1 MECVPRT
8 SAPPLF
14 DLAFIGSGI
23 ATSMTLLEMAQALQT
38 GRRPTKLRI
47 AVVERDDQFWCGL
60 PYGRRSSVRSLAI
73 QKLDEFIHEP
83 EKSAYIAWLEHN
95 KHRWLP
101 AFSDQGGD
109 AAARWISDN
118 RAALDSNQWGE
129 LYLPRN
135 VFGTFIGEQV
145 TAAVAALGELNVA
158 EVVPIR
164 AEAVS
169 LRAADGRFVI
179 GLSSAELDEIGARK
193 VVVAVGSPPPKTL
206 WTHTAPA
213 PFTYIN
219 DLYLPDGE
227 SNMARLLD
235 ALERVETPEQ
245 RNVLIVGSN
254 ATSLEALYLLRHDAR
269 IRGHVDSV
277 TVISRSGSL
286 PYPIFENPPEF
297 DFPRLNALVSA
308 KTVDAEGLMAAI
320 RADLKTAEHRCL
332 NIADLY
338 DGIGA
343 LVVQALGRMDLLQQK
358 EFHCV
363 HGMNYTKLV
372 RRAGRDCR
380 QAADELAADGKLS
393 VLAGEVTSVGACTSG
408 RPVATVQYRTPDGER
423 KHPKTFA
430 AVLNCGGFEDLDA
443 CSSPLLV
450 SMIRNGLC
458 RPNRTN
464 RGVLVNDDFEAS
476 PGLHVIG
483 PLVGGNFNSK
493 IRFWHVESAPRI
505 RSLAKLLAPSLI
517 SAHGYDGTVGSCRTQ
532 LSA

>member
-1 MECVPRT
+1 MPRT
-8 SAPPLF
+8 SAPPMF

-23 ATSMTLLEMAQALQT
+23 ATSMTLLEIAQGLQA
-38 GRRPTKLRI
+38 GRPTKLRI
-47 AVVERDDQFWCGL
+47 AVVERDDQFWCGI

-83 EKSAYIAWLEHN
+83 ERSAYIAWLEHN

-101 AFSDQGGD
+101 AFQVQGGD

-118 RAALDSNQWGE
+118 RAALDANQWGE

-135 VFGTFIGEQV
+135 VFGIFIAEQV
-145 TAAVAALGELNVA
+145 AAAVAALEELNVA
-158 EVVPIR
+158 EVMPIHAEAISIR
-164 AEAVS
+164 AV
-169 LRAADGRFVI
+169 DGRFVI
-179 GLSSAELDEIGARK
+179 GLSSAGPNEIIARK

-206 WTHTAPA
+206 WTETAPA
-213 PFTYIN
+213 PFTYLN
-219 DLYLPDGE
+219 DLYSPDGE
-227 SNMARLLD
+227 SNMARLRD
-235 ALERVETPEQ
+235 ALARVEVPEQ

-269 IRGHVDSV
+269 IRGHLDSV
-277 TVISRSGSL
+277 TVISRSGLL
-286 PYPIFENPPEF
+286 PYPIFQEPPDF
-297 DFPRLNALVSA
+297 DFPRLNAVVAA
-308 KTVDAEGLMAAI
+308 KAVDAAGLMAAI
-320 RADLKTAEHRCL
+320 RADLETAEHRSL

-343 LVVQALGRMDLLQQK
+343 LVGQALGRMDPLQQE

-380 QAADELAADGKLS
+380 QAADELAAEGKLTM
-393 VLAGEVTSVGACTSG
+393 LAGDVVRVAACTSG
-408 RPVATVQYRTPDGER
+408 RPVATVLYRTPEGER
-423 KHPKTFA
+423 RHPKTFA

-450 SMIRNGLC
+450 SMTRSGLC

-464 RGVLVNDDFEAS
+464 RGVLVNDEFEAS

-483 PLVGGNFNSK
+483 PLVGGNFNST

-517 SAHGYDGTVGSCRTQ
+517 TAHRYDGTVGSCGTQ

>member
-1 MECVPRT
+1 M
-8 SAPPLF
+8 F
-14 DLAFIGSGI
+14 DLVFIGSGI
-23 ATSMTLLEMAQALQT
+23 ATSMTLLEMAQALQA
-38 GRRPTKLRI
+38 GRPAKLRI
-47 AVVERDDQFWCGL
+47 AVVERDDQFWCGI

-83 EKSAYIAWLEHN
+83 EKSVYIAWLERN
-95 KHRWLP
+95 KHRWLS
-101 AFSDQGGD
+101 AFQDQGGD
-109 AAARWISDN
+109 AAARWVSDN
-118 RAALDSNQWGE
+118 RAALEANQWGE

-135 VFGTFIGEQV
+135 VFGIFIAEQV
-145 TAAVAALGELNVA
+145 AAAVAALDELNVA
-158 EVVPIR
+158 EVVPVH
-164 AEAVS
+164 AEAISV
-169 LRAADGRFVI
+169 RGADGHFVI
-179 GLSSAELDEIGARK
+179 GLSSAGPNEISAHK

-206 WTHTAPA
+206 WTDTSPA
-213 PFTYIN
+213 PFTYLN
-219 DLYLPDGE
+219 DLYSPDGE
-227 SNMARLLD
+227 STMARLRD
-235 ALERVETPEQ
+235 ALARVEVPEQ

-269 IRGHVDSV
+269 IRRHLDSI

-286 PYPIFENPPEF
+286 PYPIFEDPPDF
-297 DFPRLNALVSA
+297 DFPELNAVVAA
-308 KTVDAEGLMAAI
+308 KTVDAAGLMAAI
-320 RADLKTAEHRCL
+320 RADLETAEQRSL
-332 NIADLY
+332 DIADLY

-343 LVVQALGRMDLLQQK
+343 LVGQALGRMDPLQQE

-380 QAADELAADGKLS
+380 QAADELAADGQLTM
-393 VLAGEVTSVGACTSG
+393 LAGEVVSVAACRSG
-408 RPVATVQYRTPDGER
+408 GPVATVRYRTSEGER

-430 AVLNCGGFEDLDA
+430 AVLNCGGFENLDA
-443 CSSPLLV
+443 CTSPLLV
-450 SMIRNGLC
+450 SMMRSGLC

-464 RGVLVNDDFEAS
+464 RGVLVNDEFEAS

-483 PLVGGNFNSK
+483 PLVGGNFNST

-517 SAHGYDGTVGSCRTQ
+517 AAHSNDGAVGSCGTQ